1 MRTIAIVAQKG
12 GTGKTSTAAALCAG
26 ITRRGKRALAID
38 LDPQANLSFIMRA
51 DTRHTTAK
59 DLLEETAKAAQ
70 AIQQTP
76 AGAIIAASPLLSIA
90 DIPRTANS
98 RLKKALE
105 AIAGQYDY
113 CLIDCPPSLGPLT
126 INGLTAADGV
136 IIPTMPDALSL
147 QGVGA
152 LMQTIETVKAK
163 ANPSL
168 QVMGLL
174 LTRYSSRSLINRAGE
189 RQTEEIAARN
199 HTKVFKARIRETC
212 SIRESQAMQTDIF
225 SYAPRSNGAADYSA
239 LIDEIEMEG

>member
-12 GTGKTSTAAALCAG
+12 GTGKTTTSAALCAG
-26 ITRRGKRALAID
+26 LTRRGKRVLTID
-38 LDPQANLSFIMRA
+38 LDPQANLSYIMRA
-51 DTRHTTAK
+51 DTRHITAK
-59 DLLEETAKAAQ
+59 NLLEETAKAAQ
-70 AIQQTP
+70 AIQETP

-152 LMQTIETVKAK
+152 LMQTIETVKGK

-174 LTRYSSRSLINRAGE
+174 LTRYSSRALINRAGE
-189 RQTEEIAARN
+189 RQTEGIAAQ
-199 HTKVFKARIRETC
+199 HGTKLYKTRIREC
-212 SIRESQAMQTDIF
+212 VALREAQAMQEDIF
-225 SYAPRSNGAADYSA
+225 SYAPRSRGAADYSA
-239 LIDEIEMEG
+239 LIDEMEMEG